1 MSKIRKDQAGYLP
14 AKLISRHGSLG
25 TSCGNCRDFL
35 QTTSQCRITD
45 DPDVDEDRGTCT
57 QFIMGEPLPYG
68 KPLRLVPKEVVGY
81 LEGPDVPTYCGR
93 CVAYTD
99 KGRYHGG
106 CEKVEGTVDYGGC
119 CNLYTAIE
127 HANRDRH

>member
-1 MSKIRKDQAGYLP
+1 MSKISKSAAGYLP

-45 DPDVDEDRGTCT
+45 DPNVNEANGTCT

-81 LEGPDVPTYCGR
+81 IEGPDVPTYCGR
-93 CVAYTD
+93 CKYYSDT
-99 KGRYHGG
+99 GRYKGE
-106 CEKVEGTVDYGGC
+106 CEIVSGSIEYGAC
-119 CNLYTAIE
+119 CNSYQVKE
-127 HANRDRH
+127 DGKKKS